1 MLAAAVDAGERLLV
15 QQADKPVTGGDFLH
29 QLHRELIVVGGD
41 VRGRIDGGQL
51 VLRGCGLVV
60 LGLGEDA
67 QLPQF
72 LVQLGHKRLDARLD
86 GAEVMILQFLPLR
99 RLRAEQGAAGIDE
112 VLAALIE
119 LFVYE
124 KILLFGADGR
134 IHALGVVPP
143 EQAEDAER
151 LLVERLHRAQQRRLF
166 VQRLAAVGAEGGG
179 NVQRFV
185 LDEGI
190 GGGVP
195 RGVAPRLE
203 GRAQAARREG
213 GRVRLAFD
221 QFLPRE
227 FHNHAAVRRG
237 RDKAVVLLGRDAGKR
252 LEPVGVMRG
261 AVRDRPVL
269 HRGGHRVGDAE
280 VELRPLVNGLFQRLV
295 YLGGQIGFHHP
306 VVKHQTSEVCGYRFH
321 SQLSFFHKIKAK
333 TAFIHP
339 AHERRLCLFYHY
351 SVMDDALCSLLQD
364 VLASNAVYYTPA

>member
-1 MLAAAVDAGERLLV
+1 M
-15 QQADKPVTGGDFLH
+15 F
-29 QLHRELIVVGGD
+29 
-41 VRGRIDGGQL
+41 
-51 VLRGCGLVV
+51 
-60 LGLGEDA
+60 GLGEDA

-72 LVQLGHKRLDARLD
+72 LVKFLHIGGDPGLDD
-86 GAEVMILQFLPLR
+86 PEIVVVHFLPLGG
-99 RLRAEQGAAGIDE
+99 LGAEQRAAGE
-112 VLAALIE
+112 AQVGTAVVHLAVDQE
-119 LFVYE
+119 
-124 KILLFGADGR
+124 ILLLRPDR
-134 IHALGVVPP
+134 GVYAFDRVVA
-143 EQAEDAER
+143 EQAENAER
-151 LLVERLHRAQQRRLF
+151 LLAERLHRAQQRRLF
-166 VQRLAAVGAEGGG
+166 VQRFAAVGAEGGG
-179 NVQRFV
+179 DAERLSFNKSIR
-185 LDEGI
+185 
-190 GGGVP
+190 GGVP

-203 GRAQAARREG
+203 GRAQTARREG

-252 LEPVGVMRG
+252 LEPVGVMRS

-351 SVMDDALCSLLQD
+351 SVMDDAPCSLLQD